1 MCTDGTYF
9 LVPSLTSSCKWCT
22 RRLVR
27 EPPGVNVSFFLGLFS
42 FPKEKSSGF
51 LSGTYQPGSGGSEG
65 GESQVGFFSF
75 EDFSLVI
82 LSLSLCLP
90 LTPCYHTCVSKVA
103 FFSHSH
109 VFYALLPGWT
119 VHCCMGWEKALGS
132 NPGLWTSFL
141 WSALCFNPAPHWTWG
156 SSCEP
161 LRVMKRSTYLPLASF
176 IQTLE
181 VVALLHLHWNL
192 SLVAVTSFVFSL
204 IASLLI

>member
-1 MCTDGTYF
+1 MCLFFWGCSVF
-9 LVPSLTSSCKWCT
+9 PNKSLPVSCLEPISQALVEL
-22 RRLVR
+22 REGRVR
-27 EPPGVNVSFFLGLFS
+27 WVFFF
-42 FPKEKSSGF
+42 
-51 LSGTYQPGSGGSEG
+51 
-65 GESQVGFFSF
+65 F

-82 LSLSLCLP
+82 FSLSLCLP

-119 VHCCMGWEKALGS
+119 VHCCMGWEKALDS

-141 WSALCFNPAPHWTWG
+141 WSALCFNPAHHWTWG